1 MYIAFDFLHQN
12 ITGQKFAM
20 MEEKVLLANLF
31 RNFEF
36 RATRSREEVILLAEI
51 VLRPKDGL
59 HVKIIPRL

>member
-1 MYIAFDFLHQN
+1 
-12 ITGQKFAM
+12 M